1 MKNKFKLLL
10 AVSLMAVTG
19 LASAHSM
26 SGGLVA
32 KQLKKGS
39 KKVFVAAPAVDIYQV
54 DCGAGTTKL
63 YYRVKTSAVAVA
75 SKISIQGFK
84 GGASTLSTDPVN
96 TDAKFSPAINFAN
109 GEGSYSVSVSRPAS
123 ATWGF
128 SENYVAEMHCQ
139 DKGGAHTETT
149 ITMTQNQ

>member
-1 MKNKFKLLL
+1 MKNKSKLLM
-10 AVSLMAVTG
+10 AVSLMVVTG

-26 SGGLVA
+26 SGSLVA
-32 KQLKKGS
+32 QQLKKGS
-39 KKVFVAAPAVDIYQV
+39 KTVFVAAAAVDKYDIN
-54 DCGAGTTKL
+54 CGAGTTKL
-63 YYRVKTSAVAVA
+63 YYRVKTSAVAAA

-96 TDAKFSPAINFAN
+96 TDAAFSPAINFAG
-109 GEGSYSVSVSRPAS
+109 GEGAYSLTVSRPAS
-123 ATWGF
+123 ATWGY

-139 DKGGAHTETT
+139 DKGGAHTETS